1 MLGSG
6 WTKGT
11 SWAFCGVD
19 VGIWVD
25 RGDLMGLCSDV
36 DAGIFLFPCGAEGFC
51 FAGSEKFHEVKFGG
65 RIFGI
70 VASEA

>member
-1 MLGSG
+1 
-6 WTKGT
+6 
-11 SWAFCGVD
+11 
-19 VGIWVD
+19 
-25 RGDLMGLCSDV
+25 MGLCSDV